1 MSAFPPA
8 AEYRPIVDQPSPGT
22 DHPPTAR
29 PVGGRVADWLGGVFY
44 VVVAATALAGQTGAA
59 VGWLG
64 WPVVFAL
71 PAVAALEL
79 GGIALAARAD
89 FRRRLGERAVAARV
103 LSAGVAVFAV
113 AFNWAGHADHL
124 AGGFFAGMSALGYG
138 VWLIQAGDRRRD
150 QLRAAGQLPA
160 VPPAYPLGCWLRR
173 PWVTRRAR
181 ELARA
186 RPQLGLYGSLQ
197 AAAEAVR
204 TERRQAAI
212 ARVLRRKVT
221 AGMDRSTAR
230 IAVTVYDL
238 DEIARR
244 LAARADYEGLTALIA
259 TDLDLG
265 RLLGNRPTDQSTTD
279 PTGQPTGQP
288 ADPDAPVE
296 DDRPE
301 PTGARVPRPGP
312 AAGSAAVA
320 NAARLRELYGDRLP
334 TVQRQIRARTGWS
347 AERVERAVAAYRAG
361 ADLQPALPDRVNGAS
376 VPALAL
382 EVAR

>member
-1 MSAFPPA
+1 MVDIHQERDHPPVRKDPAMSAFPPA

-59 VGWLG
+59 GGWLG

-124 AGGFFAGMSALGYG
+124 AGGFFAGRSALGYG
-138 VWLIQAGDRRRD
+138 VWLIQAGGRRRD

-197 AAAEAVR
+197 AAA
-204 TERRQAAI
+204 
-212 ARVLRRKVT
+212 
-221 AGMDRSTAR
+221 GMDRSTAR

-259 TDLDLG
+259 TDLDPG